1 MRQFLG
7 CWWLAVAFVVFG
19 LSGCHTCGKPKSA
32 CYNAAPVIPPS
43 PGPGGGSYLLP
54 AQPAAPGNV
63 YVVPPRDARRLPVG
77 PGVSDAPG
85 VRLAVPNSDDARDGV
100 RQTTQLDFR
109 ESKEPPKLEEKS
121 TAPNNVKESPAAPTS
136 IPQFAIAKTN
146 PRIASGLKPFGEGW
160 EWLRANGYRAVLHLK
175 APGSDD
181 RADRDAVE
189 AKRGLIFISL
199 EVSPDSLS
207 TDLIDKF
214 NKVLTDPGNLPL
226 FVYDE
231 DGALAGGMFYLHFL
245 QAMKMPETQAHQE
258 ANRLGLKDNAT
269 GAQGTIW
276 LAIQK
281 YLEPQKK

>member
-7 CWWLAVAFVVFG
+7 CWRLAVAFVVFG
-19 LSGCHTCGKPKSA
+19 LSGCHSCGKPKSA
-32 CYNAAPVIPPS
+32 CDNAVPAVPPPPV
-43 PGPGGGSYLLP
+43 PGGSSYLLP

-63 YVVPPRDARRLPVG
+63 YAVPPRDARRLPVG

-121 TAPNNVKESPAAPTS
+121 TAPTNVKESPAAPTS

-146 PRIASGLKPFGEGW
+146 PRIAAGLKPFGEGW

-189 AKRGLIFISL
+189 AKRGLIFTSL
-199 EVSPDSLS
+199 EVSPENLS
-207 TDLIDKF
+207 ADLIDKF
-214 NKVLTDPGNLPL
+214 NKLLSDPSNLPL

-269 GAQGTIW
+269 GAQGTMW